1 MTLNPR
7 TILIAGTLASIAAA
21 WSGFLLGGGFQPA
34 DMGQGTLAA
43 RNEKAQAEG
52 PATSMAPAARHK
64 KFSPGLTV
72 DSSVQGA
79 APDNMSSVST
89 SSSQMAPAVLR
100 IDEDAARE
108 AAKTSSLRRR
118 AHGAVAEEIQPRYP
132 LVMMD
137 LPPAVLG
144 AQEGL
149 AAAVDRLRE
158 KFIADIGGDSQNPAD
173 PAYLERW
180 THGVASND
188 EQLRSAIGWEAY
200 NTLLVAAH
208 EAQKAAP

>member
-1 MTLNPR
+1 MKLTPR

-21 WSGFLLGGGFQPA
+21 WSGFLLGGGFQA
-34 DMGQGTLAA
+34 GEMGPGTVAH
-43 RNEKAQAEG
+43 RNEKPQAEE

-64 KFSPGLTV
+64 KFSPGLTEV
-72 DSSVQGA
+72 SPAQGPA
-79 APDNMSSVST
+79 AENMRSVST
-89 SSSQMAPAVLR
+89 SSSQMAPAVVW
-100 IDEDAARE
+100 IDADAAD
-108 AAKTSSLRRR
+108 AAATTSRIRRR
-118 AHGAVAEEIQPRYP
+118 AHDAVAEEIQPRYP

-158 KFIADIGGDSQNPAD
+158 KFIADIGGDSQNPSD

-208 EAQKAAP
+208 QAQKAAP